1 MFTEKEWRETRQD
14 CLGCKEEM
22 EVTVGSLVYTFDDY
36 TITVENVP
44 MKRCTSCGEEYI
56 PGPIAEQVGDLVFG
70 IKELLAQDRDRQEAQ
85 KSQADSIS
93 IHYRTRQPNTELA
106 FA

>member
-1 MFTEKEWRETRQD
+1 MLTEKEWRETRHTYLD
-14 CLGCKEEM
+14 CHDTMEE
-22 EVTVGSLVYTFDDY
+22 TVGSITYTFDDY

-44 MKRCTSCGEEYI
+44 MKRCGKCGEEYI

-70 IKELLAQDRDRQEAQ
+70 INALLAQERDRQKSQE
-85 KSQADSIS
+85 SQADSIS
-93 IHYRTRQPNTELA
+93 IHYRARQFQTEMA